1 MQVYIIPTEK
11 LNEWQGATFQPIE
24 DANGN
29 YVVAVNADYSE
40 HSFNDELINCD
51 VIDYSPIEIE
61 ITETP

>member
-40 HSFNDELINCD
+40 HTFNDELIKCEI
-51 VIDYSPIEIE
+51 IDYLQKEIE
-61 ITETP
+61 INETP